1 MVKKAT
7 FGETRERLFVKIYP
21 VGREDVAP
29 LEAPERFAMEIVYF
43 MTPQDAKSEH
53 PTGPGEYWIDRKDV
67 ARWLEDGCFRIVS
80 PLDAQVQAEIEL
92 TEFQDQW
99 LEWMQQHQI
108 ERVRLVRQ

>member
-1 MVKKAT
+1 M
-7 FGETRERLFVKIYP
+7 KIYA
-21 VGREDVAP
+21 VGREDLEP

-67 ARWLEDGCFRIVS
+67 DRWLADGCFRIVS

-92 TEFQDQW
+92 TEFQEQW

-108 ERVRLVRQ
+108 EWVRLVRQ

>member
-7 FGETRERLFVKIYP
+7 SGETRGRLIVKIYP
-21 VGREDVAP
+21 VGRDDLAP

-53 PTGPGEYWIDRKDV
+53 PIGPGEYWIDRKDID
-67 ARWLEDGCFRIVS
+67 RWLEDGCFRIVS

-92 TEFQDQW
+92 TEFQEQW

-108 ERVRLVRQ
+108 EQVRLVRQ